1 MDDIPLS
8 AQLSTLAVLLVLSG
22 FFSMA
27 ETSMMSV
34 NRYRLKA
41 LVRLGNRGALI
52 AAELLAHTD
61 RLLGVILLGN
71 NLVNAAS
78 AVLAGVITVR
88 VFGENEFALGIGTL
102 AATFLILVFSEIT
115 PKVIGAAYAERIALP
130 IAYVLKPLLKALY
143 PVVWFVNLFVGALLF
158 MTRLKT
164 RAGDQPQRMSM
175 EELRSVVLE
184 SANFMPKKHQSILVN
199 LFDLERITVEDVMTP
214 RSQIETIDL
223 EAPIEDIVRQL
234 ATSYHTRLLVYRGEL
249 GNIAGILHLRR
260 VLRLVQADELDAE
273 RLAGL
278 LIAPYYI
285 PASTPLFAQLQY
297 FQENHQR
304 FALVVDE
311 YGELLGLV
319 TVEDIIEELIGEFTS
334 TAPAR
339 ANRLA
344 WDKDGACQVEGS
356 SPVRELN
363 RKLDLALPMDGPKTL
378 NGLVLEHLQDIPEA
392 GVSLRIAGV
401 RMEIV
406 QTLDRVVKT
415 VRLFRPAVA
424 DLQ

>member
-1 MDDIPLS
+1 
-8 AQLSTLAVLLVLSG
+8 
-22 FFSMA
+22 
-27 ETSMMSV
+27 
-34 NRYRLKA
+34 
-41 LVRLGNRGALI
+41 
-52 AAELLAHTD
+52 
-61 RLLGVILLGN
+61 
-71 NLVNAAS
+71 
-78 AVLAGVITVR
+78 
-88 VFGENEFALGIGTL
+88 
-102 AATFLILVFSEIT
+102 
-115 PKVIGAAYAERIALP
+115 
-130 IAYVLKPLLKALY
+130 
-143 PVVWFVNLFVGALLF
+143 
-158 MTRLKT
+158 
-164 RAGDQPQRMSM
+164 M

-184 SANFMPKKHQSILVN
+184 SANFMPKKHQSILMN

-214 RSQIETIDL
+214 RAQIETIDL
-223 EAPIEDIVRQL
+223 EAPIEQIMQQL

-260 VLRLVQADELDAE
+260 VLRLVQSGELDAE
-273 RLAGL
+273 RLARL

-344 WDKDGACQVEGS
+344 WDEDGGSLVEGS
-356 SPVRELN
+356 SALRELN
-363 RKLDLALPMDGPKTL
+363 RKLGLNLPMDGPKTL
-378 NGLVLEHLQDIPEA
+378 NGLILEHFQDIPEA
-392 GVSLRIAGV
+392 GVSLKIAGV
-401 RMEIV
+401 PMEVV

-415 VRLFRPAVA
+415 VRLFRP
-424 DLQ
+424 DPETED

>member
-1 MDDIPLS
+1 MMAVNRHRLKHRAQRGS
-8 AQLSTLAVLLVLSG
+8 QGAKLALAQLG
-22 FFSMA
+22 Q
-27 ETSMMSV
+27 
-34 NRYRLKA
+34 
-41 LVRLGNRGALI
+41 
-52 AAELLAHTD
+52 TD

-71 NLVNAAS
+71 NLINAAS
-78 AVLAGVITVR
+78 ATLTAVIIKR
-88 VFGENEFALGIGTL
+88 LFGEGELALAAGTL
-102 AATFLILVFSEIT
+102 AVTFAILVFSEIT
-115 PKVIGAAYAERIALP
+115 PKVIGAAHADRIAP
-130 IAYVLKPLLKALY
+130 VVAFVLRPLLKLAT

-344 WDKDGACQVEGS
+344 WDKDGACLVEGS

>member
-8 AQLSTLAVLLVLSG
+8 AQLGALAMLLVGSG
-22 FFSMA
+22 FFSIA
-27 ETSMMSV
+27 ETSMMAI

-41 LVRLGNRGALI
+41 LVRLGSRGALI
-52 AAELLAHTD
+52 ASELLAHTD

-71 NLVNAAS
+71 NLVNAAA
-78 AVLAGVITVR
+78 AVLVSVITLR
-88 VFGENEFALGIGTL
+88 LFGESEFALGIGTL
-102 AATFLILVFSEIT
+102 AVTFLILVFAEIT
-115 PKVIGAAYAERIALP
+115 PKVIGAAYPERIALTL
-130 IAYVLKPLLKALY
+130 AYVLKPMLRVLY

-158 MTRLKT
+158 LTRLKP
-164 RAGDQPQRMSM
+164 RAGDQPQRLSM

-184 SANFMPKKHQSILVN
+184 SANFMPKKHQSILMN
-199 LFDLERITVEDVMTP
+199 LFDLERITVEDVMTS
-214 RSQIETIDL
+214 RARIETIDL
-223 EAPIEDIVRQL
+223 EAPIEQIMQQL

-260 VLRLVQADELDAE
+260 VLRLVQSGELDAE
-273 RLAGL
+273 RLAQL

-344 WDKDGACQVEGS
+344 WDADGSSLVEGS
-356 SPVRELN
+356 SALRELN
-363 RKLDLALPMDGPKTL
+363 RKLGLNLPMDGPKTL
-378 NGLVLEHLQDIPEA
+378 NGLILEHFQDIPEA
-392 GVSLRIAGV
+392 GISLKIAGV
-401 RMEIV
+401 AMEVV

-415 VRLFRPAVA
+415 VRLFRP
-424 DLQ
+424 DPETED

>member
-8 AQLSTLAVLLVLSG
+8 AQLGALAMLLVGSG
-22 FFSMA
+22 FFSIA
-27 ETSMMSV
+27 ETSMMAI

-41 LVRLGNRGALI
+41 LVRLGSRGALI
-52 AAELLAHTD
+52 ASELLAHTD

-71 NLVNAAS
+71 NLVNAAA
-78 AVLAGVITVR
+78 AVLVSVITLR
-88 VFGENEFALGIGTL
+88 LFGESEFALGIGTL
-102 AATFLILVFSEIT
+102 AVTFLILVFAEIT
-115 PKVIGAAYAERIALP
+115 PKVIGAAYPERIALTL
-130 IAYVLKPLLKALY
+130 AYVLKPMLRVLY

-158 MTRLKT
+158 LTRLKP
-164 RAGDQPQRMSM
+164 RAGDQPQRLSM

-184 SANFMPKKHQSILVN
+184 SANFMPKKHQSILMN
-199 LFDLERITVEDVMTP
+199 LFDLERITVEDVMTS
-214 RSQIETIDL
+214 RARIETIDL
-223 EAPIEDIVRQL
+223 EAPIEQIMQQL

-260 VLRLVQADELDAE
+260 VLRLVQSGELDAE
-273 RLAGL
+273 RLAQL

-344 WDKDGACQVEGS
+344 WDADGSSLVEGS
-356 SPVRELN
+356 SALRELN
-363 RKLDLALPMDGPKTL
+363 RKLGLNLPMDGPKTL
-378 NGLVLEHLQDIPEA
+378 NGLILEHFQDIPEA
-392 GVSLRIAGV
+392 GISLKIAGV
-401 RMEIV
+401 AMEVV
-406 QTLDRVVKT
+406 QTLDRAVKT
-415 VRLFRPAVA
+415 VRLFRP
-424 DLQ
+424 DPETED

>member
-1 MDDIPLS
+1 MDEIPLS
-8 AQLSTLAVLLVLSG
+8 AQFAALAVLLILSG
-22 FFSMA
+22 FFAMA
-27 ETSMMSV
+27 ETAMMAA
-34 NRYRLKA
+34 NRHRLRHLA
-41 LVRLGNRGALI
+41 DSGHRGAQL
-52 AAELLAHTD
+52 AQALLSRVD
-61 RLLGVILLGN
+61 RLISLILLGN
-71 NLVNAAS
+71 TLINAA
-78 AVLAGVITVR
+78 AATLTGHIALQVLGQEKWTLEA
-88 VFGENEFALGIGTL
+88 GTL
-102 AATFLILVFSEIT
+102 FVTFCLLVFSEIS
-115 PKVIGAAYAERIALP
+115 PKVVGANYPDWLAPRISYILTPLLRIA
-130 IAYVLKPLLKALY
+130 Y
-143 PVVWFVNLFVGALLF
+143 PVIWFVNLFVGALLF

-344 WDKDGACQVEGS
+344 WDKDGACLVEGS